1 MVLSKISDD
10 VSYPELKSVDA
21 SDLKKEVNSLYQL
34 EIKDVDVMIAVGNAK
49 NTFEEKNILYFPI
62 YLVKKNNNVVQ
73 IGLYEIEASDYMNYL
88 DEYNNLDVEKL
99 NDPLIYKF
107 ATKDFLEKLRQLP
120 DMPLVRNETRGKE
133 REEELEEGEIVE
145 SDDEDE
151 NGMGN
156 KIPADRN
163 DLDDMD
169 ILESHEIP
177 KEREDIFI
185 LTRGVPIPPSL
196 KEETRE
202 KAKDIREKYKLKNK
216 DNPSDNW
223 IQKFMENNY
232 YSITDNEGGG
242 DCLFATIRDA
252 FSSIA
257 QQTSV
262 NKLRKKLSDEANDTI
277 FMNYKEH
284 FDMYNQALI
293 EETNKIKES
302 EIVYNKFKE
311 QFSNTLDREQKKFIT
326 EEAKKVKANHD
337 KMVEEKKITVQILN
351 EFKFMKGIDTLDK
364 FKKKIRTCQ
373 FWAETWAISTLERLL
388 NIKFIM
394 LSQEAYK
401 SGDKKNVLLCGQL
414 NDDYLQNK
422 GIFTPEF
429 YIMLDYT
436 GSHYKLV
443 GYKNK
448 MIFKFKEI
456 PYDIKK
462 KIVDKC
468 LEKNAGPFA
477 LIPDFQ
483 KFKSL
488 LLSQKKETPEIEVND
503 YDELSEARLRGY
515 YDDNIVFSFYSNS
528 FNKPLPGKGAGEI
541 IPNDKLKDFVEL
553 AGIADWRKKLD
564 NSWIQEFT
572 IDNHKWAS
580 VEHFYQGSKFKKTH
594 PEFYLSFSLD
604 SGTDLSKNA
613 EMAKAAG
620 SKSGKYKGE
629 LLRPKEVTID
639 PDFYGK
645 RNKQELYDAQF
656 AKFTQN
662 EELKKLLI
670 STKDAKL
677 TYNRKGSQP
686 VVYDDLMIIRNKI
699 KTSEN
704 NSSENN

>member
-1 MVLSKISDD
+1 M
-10 VSYPELKSVDA
+10 
-21 SDLKKEVNSLYQL
+21 
-34 EIKDVDVMIAVGNAK
+34 
-49 NTFEEKNILYFPI
+49 
-62 YLVKKNNNVVQ
+62 
-73 IGLYEIEASDYMNYL
+73 
-88 DEYNNLDVEKL
+88 
-99 NDPLIYKF
+99 
-107 ATKDFLEKLRQLP
+107 
-120 DMPLVRNETRGKE
+120 
-133 REEELEEGEIVE
+133 
-145 SDDEDE
+145 
-151 NGMGN
+151 
-156 KIPADRN
+156 
-163 DLDDMD
+163 
-169 ILESHEIP
+169 
-177 KEREDIFI
+177 
-185 LTRGVPIPPSL
+185 
-196 KEETRE
+196 
-202 KAKDIREKYKLKNK
+202 
-216 DNPSDNW
+216 
-223 IQKFMENNY
+223 
-232 YSITDNEGGG
+232 
-242 DCLFATIRDA
+242 
-252 FSSIA
+252 
-257 QQTSV
+257 
-262 NKLRKKLSDEANDTI
+262 
-277 FMNYKEH
+277 
-284 FDMYNQALI
+284 
-293 EETNKIKES
+293 
-302 EIVYNKFKE
+302 
-311 QFSNTLDREQKKFIT
+311 
-326 EEAKKVKANHD
+326 
-337 KMVEEKKITVQILN
+337 
-351 EFKFMKGIDTLDK
+351 
-364 FKKKIRTCQ
+364 
-373 FWAETWAISTLERLL
+373 
-388 NIKFIM
+388 
-394 LSQEAYK
+394 
-401 SGDKKNVLLCGQL
+401 
-414 NDDYLQNK
+414 
-422 GIFTPEF
+422 
-429 YIMLDYT
+429 
-436 GSHYKLV
+436 
-443 GYKNK
+443 NK

-462 KIVDKC
+462 KIIDKC

-488 LLSQKKETPEIEVND
+488 LLSQKKDTPEIEVND

-528 FNKPLPGKGAGEI
+528 FNKPLPGKGAGET

-704 NSSENN
+704 NLNN